1 MEKLYLITD
10 LDRTIIHSRNKGFK
24 CVESIGDR
32 AITYMTEYS
41 YNKLQQL
48 LKLDKFIFIPCTMRS
63 IEQTLRVGFI
73 REYNPKIMICSNGA
87 QIYINGKLDLEW
99 DNYMRNFVTMRE
111 IENNINA
118 INELNIR
125 YEEIINI
132 EDFYI
137 NVKFKNDEEAIEKY
151 KIIYDKFDKNFMVG
165 QVAAKVFIIN
175 KNINKIKA
183 VDYIIKK
190 YNINKLITS
199 GDSDVDKEFTTR
211 GQAILPKHST
221 FTHKNAIVTK
231 QKGIYAT
238 DELLNIVERYI
249 GFQAEI

>member
-111 IENNINA
+111 IENNI
-118 INELNIR
+118 
-125 YEEIINI
+125 

-190 YNINKLITS
+190 CNINKLITS